1 MRARIA
7 DARRRSGVLRFL
19 QIAIGG
25 RVRRLELQQNEQMG
39 SFRNRISSLT
49 ERPIRES
56 YDRPFV
62 KRAHF
67 EFAGSRPRVP
77 GLVGAA
83 VMTT

>member
-1 MRARIA
+1 M
-7 DARRRSGVLRFL
+7 LRFL

-49 ERPIRES
+49 ETPIRES
-56 YDRPFV
+56 YDRPFA

-67 EFAGSRPRVP
+67 EFAVLSRPLP

-83 VMTT
+83 GMTT